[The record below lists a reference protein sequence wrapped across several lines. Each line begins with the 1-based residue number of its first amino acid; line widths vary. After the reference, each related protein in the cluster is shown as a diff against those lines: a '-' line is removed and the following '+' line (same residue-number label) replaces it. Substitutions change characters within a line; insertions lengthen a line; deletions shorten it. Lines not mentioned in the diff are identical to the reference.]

1 MSSKREGFE
10 LMQCSTTSASVFSA
24 FLNYIHAL
32 TAILRSIT
40 EQRDCGGA
48 AYLTR
53 NTPLDLSEAP
63 SIEGIVGAPSIDYYL
78 HLIEGYE

>member
-1 MSSKREGFE
+1 
-10 LMQCSTTSASVFSA
+10 MQATQSVFSA

-40 EQRDCGGA
+40 ERDCGGA

-63 SIEGIVGAPSIDYYL
+63 SMKGIVGASSIDYYQ
-78 HLIEGYE
+78 HLEAMSK